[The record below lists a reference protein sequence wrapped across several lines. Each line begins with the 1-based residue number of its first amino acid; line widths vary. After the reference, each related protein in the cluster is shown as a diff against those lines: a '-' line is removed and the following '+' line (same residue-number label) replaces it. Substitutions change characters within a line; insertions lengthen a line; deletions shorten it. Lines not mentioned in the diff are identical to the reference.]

1 MNLTI
6 VAIYAITGLVVEYL
20 TGVNESMIR
29 KGVKL
34 GQIGAGSVFFGFITP
49 TEFNEIA
56 TAYIVI
62 PAVLSLTGI
71 RIGDV
76 LDQYAAGVIG
86 RMFLN
91 GQQAE
96 ITFWSFWKFVKQER
110 NGRRESQSQRSGKPD
125 ARISRQPGDSL

>member
-34 GQIGAGSVFFGFITP
+34 GQIGVGSVFFGFITP

-71 RIGDV
+71 RISDV
-76 LDQYAAGVIG
+76 LEQYVAGVIG

-91 GQQAE
+91 GQHKE
-96 ITFWSFWKFVKQER
+96 ITFWSFWEFIKQER
-110 NGRRESQSQRSGKPD
+110 NGRREPQGKRSGQPD
-125 ARISRQPGDSL
+125 ARVSRQPDNSV